1 MEKKQWNR
9 RDLLK
14 SLGVAAAAAP
24 LAASSPANEMSAGR
38 SSIQDLSPYPEK
50 RDRKP
55 GETIKAIVVGAG
67 SRGWGAYSSYGLK
80 YPDEL
85 QVVGV
90 AEPIPYRRERMSK
103 AFNIPEKHQFT
114 TWEHVF
120 ELPKF
125 ADAIIITTPDD
136 LHYGPAMAGLELGY
150 DLLLEKVI
158 AQTWEECND
167 ILRLTEKKGAIVAV
181 CHVLRYNPYFRKM
194 KEVIEAGAIGEVV
207 SVQHLE
213 PVERIHMS
221 HSFVRG
227 NWRNSK
233 KSNPMILSKSCHDT
247 DILRWLI
254 NKPSHKVSSFGSLS
268 LFREAMAPEGST
280 DRCTGGCAV
289 EKDCPYSAI
298 RLYKEQRGWLQH
310 LNLEEVNDETILREL
325 KDGPYGRCVYRCDN
339 DVVDHQVSNFEFEE
353 GITAAFSMEALTHYG
368 GRRTRIFGTEGDLFG
383 DEKTLTIT
391 NAITGKQDVWDAR
404 KAMKGS
410 SGHGGGDHGLVH
422 DFVRAVDK
430 KDASLLTSTI
440 QVSMESH
447 LMGFQ
452 AEASR
457 LEGGKV
463 MEIKLQG

>member
-1 MEKKQWNR
+1 M
-9 RDLLK
+9 
-14 SLGVAAAAAP
+14 
-24 LAASSPANEMSAGR
+24 
-38 SSIQDLSPYPEK
+38 
-50 RDRKP
+50 
-55 GETIKAIVVGAG
+55 
-67 SRGWGAYSSYGLK
+67 
-80 YPDEL
+80 
-85 QVVGV
+85 
-90 AEPIPYRRERMSK
+90 
-103 AFNIPEKHQFT
+103 
-114 TWEHVF
+114 
-120 ELPKF
+120 
-125 ADAIIITTPDD
+125 
-136 LHYGPAMAGLELGY
+136 
-150 DLLLEKVI
+150 
-158 AQTWEECND
+158 
-167 ILRLTEKKGAIVAV
+167 
-181 CHVLRYNPYFRKM
+181 
-194 KEVIEAGAIGEVV
+194 
-207 SVQHLE
+207 
-213 PVERIHMS
+213 
-221 HSFVRG
+221 
-227 NWRNSK
+227 
-233 KSNPMILSKSCHDT
+233 
-247 DILRWLI
+247 
-254 NKPSHKVSSFGSLS
+254 
-268 LFREAMAPEGST
+268 
-280 DRCTGGCAV
+280 
-289 EKDCPYSAI
+289 
-298 RLYKEQRGWLQH
+298 
-310 LNLEEVNDETILREL
+310 